1 MVAAAPTSVELD
13 VGVANGE
20 LVVAH
25 DVDHADASG
34 LQFERALELAGET
47 KVVVEAKCFPRLTPS
62 PREFVDAL
70 RPYLTR
76 IAVCSFSESV
86 LADVARLRSSV
97 ETTFL
102 FDEPMRIATIARTIG
117 PRHDVVTR
125 DLVLAAHAVGVRVV
139 PWTVNDVRRMA
150 ELVDLGVDGV
160 VTDEPAL
167 AREVAASRLSL
178 AA

>member
-1 MVAAAPTSVELD
+1 M
-13 VGVANGE
+13 
-20 LVVAH
+20 
-25 DVDHADASG
+25 
-34 LQFERALELAGET
+34 LAE
-47 KVVVEAKCFPRLTPS
+47 
-62 PREFVDAL
+62 
-70 RPYLTR
+70 
-76 IAVCSFSESV
+76 
-86 LADVARLRSSV
+86 VARLRSTV

-102 FDEPMRIATIARTIG
+102 FDRPMRIATVARAIG

-125 DLVLAAHAVGVRVV
+125 DLVLAAHAAGLRIV

-150 ELVDLGVDGV
+150 DLVDLGVDGL